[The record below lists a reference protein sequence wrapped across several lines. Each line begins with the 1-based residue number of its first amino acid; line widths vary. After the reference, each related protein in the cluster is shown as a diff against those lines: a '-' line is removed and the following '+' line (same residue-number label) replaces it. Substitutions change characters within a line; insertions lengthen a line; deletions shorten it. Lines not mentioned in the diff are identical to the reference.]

1 LMWVYYHLF
10 LRRYYL
16 AQQVHPV
23 VSRLCDP
30 LEGTD
35 ASRLA
40 LCLGLDP
47 NDYKGSNR
55 GSEAAEAE
63 RNAWRSEEER
73 FRDCEKLKVIIGVKV
88 YQTYDL
94 NFICS

>member
-1 LMWVYYHLF
+1 LF
-10 LRRYYL
+10 RYYL
-16 AQQVHPV
+16 SQQLHPV
-23 VSRLCDP
+23 VARLCDP

-47 NDYKGSNR
+47 NDYKSSGGGGMDS
-55 GSEAAEAE
+55 AEAE

-73 FRDCEKLKVIIGVKV
+73 FRDCQKLKVNINPRKNYIII
-88 YQTYDL
+88 YDNVIHTL
-94 NFICS
+94 RHFH